1 MPAFFIPPAGSS
13 SNRTEENQTLHKR
26 SGPFNKEKILH
37 HSIPPHA
44 VDGILYFCQHLPADW
59 QTLRIAQDNLASL
72 DLADMIQID
81 KGAAVNID
89 KTFVTKL
96 PMNFFQSSV
105 VFDDTQI
112 ERGDFGSTEYM
123 VDINNLLV
131 GDSHHIAI
139 TAYSQES
146 AFQLGKLRLYSSQ
159 RFR

>member
-1 MPAFFIPPAGSS
+1 M
-13 SNRTEENQTLHKR
+13 
-26 SGPFNKEKILH
+26 
-37 HSIPPHA
+37 
-44 VDGILYFCQHLPADW
+44 
-59 QTLRIAQDNLASL
+59 LRIAQDNLASL

-105 VFDDTQI
+105 VLDDTQI

-131 GDSHHIAI
+131 GIRIIS
-139 TAYSQES
+139 
-146 AFQLGKLRLYSSQ
+146 L
-159 RFR
+159 